1 MNLYRLAAPLCASL
15 LSLTACAT
23 TATRAQGTSS
33 GTAEALMRA
42 GPVARDAHAEPL
54 TLVPPSPVAWV
65 KLETARARASRHW
78 PTITALMTNQGT
90 MEVVHRFERELGFD
104 PLNASS
110 RVVGALYRRMQSLDE
125 IPLAAIVVINGFE
138 PERVRAALARDGRI
152 VHEQAFGARAV
163 LSNGQYAVSFL
174 ATDVMIAFHPALTE
188 RVVRQLSGEEP
199 GTIEADASF
208 DPLWQ
213 RAGGRR
219 PGVAQSAS
227 NETVATELRTEDGQT
242 VQIPSFRR
250 VVSWVDGDDAVSV
263 RVVAE
268 SESAAAASQFV
279 TSVDG
284 IRREYGGR
292 FLVRMMGFGRLL
304 NDGIHLSTDESF
316 VRVAID
322 AQGGELQRALQFASA
337 GAALS
342 RAN

>member
-1 MNLYRLAAPLCASL
+1 MG
-15 LSLTACAT
+15 T
-23 TATRAQGTSS
+23 TLAQGTSS
-33 GTAEALMRA
+33 RSTEAQLRV
-42 GPVARDAHAEPL
+42 GPIARDPHAEPL
-54 TLVPPSPVAWV
+54 TLVPPSPIAWV

-90 MEVVHRFERELGFD
+90 MEVVRRFERELGFD

-110 RVVGALYRRMQSLDE
+110 RVVGALYRPMQSLDE

-138 PERVRAALARDGRI
+138 PERVRAALARDGR
-152 VHEQAFGARAV
+152 VVQEQAFGARAV

-174 ATDVMIAFHPALTE
+174 ATDVMIAFHPSLTE
-188 RVVRQLSGEEP
+188 RVLRQLSGEEP
-199 GTIEADASF
+199 RTIEADTSF

-219 PGVAQSAS
+219 PGVVQSAS
-227 NETVATELRTEDGQT
+227 NETVATEFRIEDGQT

-250 VVSWVDGDDAVSV
+250 VVSWVDGDDAVSI

-268 SESAAAASQFV
+268 SESAASASQFV
-279 TSVDG
+279 TSVEG

-322 AQGGELQRALQFASA
+322 AQGGEFQRALQFASA